1 MSPTPET
8 SPRVYSVSKSR
19 SSCAVQIDVEAIHRL
34 GCEEV
39 FFQVIDSSPT
49 VIGGT
54 LTRKLTDGTS
64 YSGAW
69 EGDCFDLADFENNE
83 EITITFNSES
93 GVCDAVVISAE
104 YYKDGALV
112 YSSLVQNGN
121 CELRLLKY
129 KVELPRGAKVTLF
142 DDDSLEAQFVAWN
155 LPCPNTLPN
164 MTFLQVK
171 AANGFE
177 QQITP
182 SAGSQTIELYQEL
195 GRRYAVFGEIWTYS
209 FAQTLW
215 FADLK
220 IQLSNYD
227 WVDIVPTAGEGG
239 TIVTALPQ

>member
-1 MSPTPET
+1 MK
-8 SPRVYSVSKSR
+8 KSR
-19 SSCAVQIDVEAIHRL
+19 STNSVFLDWDFVLQNEADEILIKVIDGVNYSTCDVEITYSDGDMYRKVSEGDTL
-34 GCEEV
+34 RFPCYTREV
-39 FFQVIDSSPT
+39 DEAVVYFSNAEVVIIEVAYLKDGKNIGASLIQDSS
-49 VIGGT
+49 
-54 LTRKLTDGTS
+54 
-64 YSGAW
+64 
-69 EGDCFDLADFENNE
+69 
-83 EITITFNSES
+83 
-93 GVCDAVVISAE
+93 
-104 YYKDGALV
+104 
-112 YSSLVQNGN
+112 

-142 DDDSLEAQFVAWN
+142 DDETLEAQFVAWN
-155 LPCPNTLPN
+155 LPCPTTLPN

-182 SAGSQTIELYQEL
+182 SAGSYSVEVWTEL

-220 IQLSNYD
+220 VQLSNYD

>member
-1 MSPTPET
+1 M
-8 SPRVYSVSKSR
+8 
-19 SSCAVQIDVEAIHRL
+19 QLDVNAIHGL
-34 GCEEV
+34 GCDEV
-39 FFQVIDSSPT
+39 YFQVIDSSPA

-54 LTRKLTDGTS
+54 ITRKLTDGTS
-64 YSGAW
+64 DTLPWDGH
-69 EGDCFDLADFENNE
+69 DMDLADFENNE
-83 EITITFNSES
+83 VITISFNSDS
-93 GVCDAVVISAE
+93 GVCDAVIVSAE
-104 YYKDGALV
+104 YYKDGELV
-112 YSSLVQNGN
+112 GSSLIQSGS
-121 CELRLLKY
+121 CELKLLKY

-142 DDDSLEAQFVAWN
+142 DDESVEAQFLSWN
-155 LPCPNTLPN
+155 IPCPTSFPN

-215 FADLK
+215 IASLR
-220 IQLSNYD
+220 IQKSDYEWQD
-227 WVDIVPTAGEGG
+227 CVPTAGEGG

>member
-1 MSPTPET
+1 MNSLHCDFVKIELLD
-8 SPRVYSVSKSR
+8 SVGYVSMDIDLLYSDGDDIAEFTESDVLQF
-19 SSCAVQIDVEAIHRL
+19 AVADKPIDYAHVAFS
-34 GCEEV
+34 GNGAAAEV
-39 FFQVIDSSPT
+39 
-49 VIGGT
+49 
-54 LTRKLTDGTS
+54 
-64 YSGAW
+64 
-69 EGDCFDLADFENNE
+69 
-83 EITITFNSES
+83 
-93 GVCDAVVISAE
+93 AVVAIS
-104 YYKDGALV
+104 YLKNGAV
-112 YSSLVQNGN
+112 VGSSLVQNGS
-121 CELRLLKY
+121 CELKLLKY

-142 DDDSLEAQFVAWN
+142 DDETLEAQFVSWN

-182 SAGSQTIELYQEL
+182 SAGSYSVEVWTEL

-220 IQLSNYD
+220 VQLSNYD
-227 WVDIVPTAGEGG
+227 WVDVVPTAGEGG

>member
-1 MSPTPET
+1 MDGEQ
-8 SPRVYSVSKSR
+8 YSNSFDTENFTFPVLQKD
-19 SSCAVQIDVEAIHRL
+19 IDEATINFYKN
-34 GCEEV
+34 EAQEASD
-39 FFQVIDSSPT
+39 VIVLS
-49 VIGGT
+49 VAYLKGG
-54 LTRKLTDGTS
+54 
-64 YSGAW
+64 
-69 EGDCFDLADFENNE
+69 
-83 EITITFNSES
+83 
-93 GVCDAVVISAE
+93 AVV
-104 YYKDGALV
+104 G
-112 YSSLVQNGN
+112 SSLVQFGS
-121 CELRLLKY
+121 CELKLLKY

-142 DDDSLEAQFVAWN
+142 DDETLEAQFVSWK

-182 SAGSQTIELYQEL
+182 SAGSYSVEVWTEL

-220 IQLSNYD
+220 VQLSNYEWLD
-227 WVDIVPTAGEGG
+227 CVPTAGEGG